1 MEDTID
7 KMNPL
12 FQRQNVSEEL
22 IKMIKKQ
29 ILAGDL
35 NPGDRIIESKLARQT
50 GLSQSPIR
58 EALRQMQ
65 GEGIIKIVPNKGP
78 SVVALEMKDIFEVYS
93 IRSMLEG
100 LAMRMAVH
108 HATDEE
114 IEDLERFYHSM
125 EAKLH
130 DDSVEYLLE
139 ESLQIHETIIRLSNH
154 SRLHKMYQSITFQ
167 VALVNRMLGVRSSKA
182 QEVEEHEELIV
193 ALKKRDPDE
202 AEHIMRKHI
211 YRSYCHFVE
220 RHGQKSEMDTFGE
233 KMWYE

>member
-1 MEDTID
+1 MEETIE
-7 KMNPL
+7 KANHL

-29 ILAGDL
+29 ILAGEL
-35 NPGDRIIESKLARQT
+35 NPGDRIVETKLARQL

-58 EALRQMQ
+58 EALRQLQ

-78 SVVALEMKDIFEVYS
+78 SVVSLEMKDIFEVYS

-100 LAMRMAVH
+100 LAMRMAVQN
-108 HATDEE
+108 ATDEE
-114 IEDLERFYHSM
+114 IGELERFYESM
-125 EAKLH
+125 KAKLH
-130 DDSVEYLLE
+130 DDSVPYLLE
-139 ESLQIHETIIRLSNH
+139 DSLQIHETIIRLSNH

-167 VALVNRMLGVRSSKA
+167 VALVNRMLGVRSSKE
-182 QEVEEHEELIV
+182 QEVEEHGELIT

-220 RHGQKSEMDTFGE
+220 RHERKTEKDKFGE
-233 KMWYE
+233 NMWY

>member
-1 MEDTID
+1 MEETIE
-7 KMNPL
+7 KANQL

-29 ILAGDL
+29 ILAGEL
-35 NPGDRIIESKLARQT
+35 NPGDRIVETKLARQL

-58 EALRQMQ
+58 EALRQLQ

-108 HATDEE
+108 NATDEE
-114 IEDLERFYHSM
+114 IDELERFYESM
-125 EAKLH
+125 KTKLH
-130 DDSVEYLLE
+130 DDSVAYLLE
-139 ESLQIHETIIRLSNH
+139 DSLQIHETIIRLSNH

-167 VALVNRMLGVRSSKA
+167 VALVNRMLGVRSSKQ
-182 QEVEEHEELIV
+182 QEVEEHGELIA

-220 RHGQKSEMDTFGE
+220 RHERKNEKDKFGE
-233 KMWYE
+233 NMWY